1 MKKKILDKD
10 IRLKIMNALSRRE
23 HSEKEI
29 YLKFVNLVNSKD
41 ILLEE
46 ILKLKEEGLISNQRY
61 AEAYIRSRFHS
72 GFGPVRIKYELE
84 KKGVIKTII
93 KTAFQETDLDWD
105 DKLKSELKK
114 KYESNDMKN
123 LNINKISKFFLYRGF
138 DLEKISKLIKNN
150 WVI

>member
-1 MKKKILDKD
+1 
-10 IRLKIMNALSRRE
+10 MNALSRRE

-41 ILLEE
+41 TLLEE
-46 ILKLKEEGLISNQRY
+46 ISKLKEEGLISNQRY

-72 GFGPVRIKYELE
+72 GFGPIRIKYELE
-84 KKGVIKTII
+84 KKGVIESII

-105 DKLKSELKK
+105 DKLKSEFKK
-114 KYESNDMKN
+114 KYESNDMKSSN
-123 LNINKISKFFLYRGF
+123 DNKISKFFLYRGF

-150 WVI
+150 

>member
-1 MKKKILDKD
+1 
-10 IRLKIMNALSRRE
+10 MNALSRRE

-41 ILLEE
+41 TLLEE

-72 GFGPVRIKYELE
+72 GFGPIRIKYELE
-84 KKGVIKTII
+84 KKGVIDSII
-93 KTAFQETDLDWD
+93 KTAFQEPDLDWD
-105 DKLKSELKK
+105 DTLKSDFKK
-114 KYESNDMKN
+114 KYESNDMKS
-123 LNINKISKFFLYRGF
+123 LNDNKISKFFLYRGF

-150 WVI
+150 

>member
-138 DLEKISKLIKNN
+138 DLEKISKFIKNN

>member
-1 MKKKILDKD
+1 
-10 IRLKIMNALSRRE
+10 MNALSRRE

-46 ILKLKEEGLISNQRY
+46 ISKLKEEGLISNQRY

-72 GFGPVRIKYELE
+72 GFGPIRIKYELE
-84 KKGVIKTII
+84 KKGVIEIII

-105 DKLKSELKK
+105 DKLRSEFKK
-114 KYESNDMKN
+114 KYESNDVKN
-123 LNINKISKFFLYRGF
+123 LNANKISKFFLYRGF

-150 WVI
+150 

>member
-1 MKKKILDKD
+1 
-10 IRLKIMNALSRRE
+10 MNALSRRE

-41 ILLEE
+41 TLLEE

-72 GFGPVRIKYELE
+72 GFGPIRIKYELE
-84 KKGVIKTII
+84 KKGVIESII

-105 DKLKSELKK
+105 DKLKSEFKK
-114 KYESNDMKN
+114 KYESNDMKS
-123 LNINKISKFFLYRGF
+123 LNDNKILKFFLYRGF

-150 WVI
+150 

>member
-1 MKKKILDKD
+1 
-10 IRLKIMNALSRRE
+10 MNALSRRE

-105 DKLKSELKK
+105 DKLKSEFKK
-114 KYESNDMKN
+114 KYESNDMKSSN
-123 LNINKISKFFLYRGF
+123 DNKISKFFLYRGF

-150 WVI
+150 

>member
-1 MKKKILDKD
+1 
-10 IRLKIMNALSRRE
+10 MNALSRRE

-41 ILLEE
+41 TLLEE

-72 GFGPVRIKYELE
+72 GFGPIRIKYELE
-84 KKGVIKTII
+84 KKGVIEAII

-105 DKLKSELKK
+105 DKLKSEFKK
-114 KYESNDMKN
+114 KYESNGMKSSN
-123 LNINKISKFFLYRGF
+123 DNKISKFFLYRGF

-150 WVI
+150 

>member
-1 MKKKILDKD
+1 
-10 IRLKIMNALSRRE
+10 MNALSRRE

-41 ILLEE
+41 TLLEE

-72 GFGPVRIKYELE
+72 GFGPIRIKYELE
-84 KKGVIKTII
+84 KKGVIESII

-105 DKLKSELKK
+105 DKLKSEFKK
-114 KYESNDMKN
+114 KYESNDMKS
-123 LNINKISKFFLYRGF
+123 LNDNKISKFFLYRGF

-150 WVI
+150 

>member
-1 MKKKILDKD
+1 
-10 IRLKIMNALSRRE
+10 MNALSRRE

-150 WVI
+150 WLFSFS

>member
-1 MKKKILDKD
+1 LKKKILDKD

-29 YLKFVNLVNSKD
+29 YLKFVNLVSSKD

-150 WVI
+150 

>member
-1 MKKKILDKD
+1 
-10 IRLKIMNALSRRE
+10 MNALSRRE

-41 ILLEE
+41 ALLEE
-46 ILKLKEEGLISNQRY
+46 IFKLKEEGLISNQRY

-72 GFGPVRIKYELE
+72 GFGPIRIKYELE
-84 KKGVIKTII
+84 KKGVIEAII

-105 DKLKSELKK
+105 DKLKSEFKK
-114 KYESNDMKN
+114 KYESNDMKSSN
-123 LNINKISKFFLYRGF
+123 DNKISKFFLYRGF

-150 WVI
+150 

>member
-1 MKKKILDKD
+1 
-10 IRLKIMNALSRRE
+10 MNALSRRE

-46 ILKLKEEGLISNQRY
+46 ISKLKEEGLISNQRY

-72 GFGPVRIKYELE
+72 GFGPIRIKYELE
-84 KKGVIKTII
+84 KKGVIEIII

-105 DKLKSELKK
+105 DKLRSEFKK
-114 KYESNDMKN
+114 KYESNDVKN
-123 LNINKISKFFLYRGF
+123 LNANKISKFFLYRGF

>member
-1 MKKKILDKD
+1 
-10 IRLKIMNALSRRE
+10 MNALSRRE

-29 YLKFVNLVNSKD
+29 YLKFVNLVSSKD

-84 KKGVIKTII
+84 KKGVIKTTI

-138 DLEKISKLIKNN
+138 DLEKISKFIKNN
-150 WVI
+150 

>member
-1 MKKKILDKD
+1 
-10 IRLKIMNALSRRE
+10 MNALSRRE

-41 ILLEE
+41 TLLEE
-46 ILKLKEEGLISNQRY
+46 ILKLKEEGLISNQRF

-72 GFGPVRIKYELE
+72 GFGPIRIKYELE
-84 KKGVIKTII
+84 KKGVIESII

-105 DKLKSELKK
+105 DKLKSEFKK
-114 KYESNDMKN
+114 KYESNDMKS
-123 LNINKISKFFLYRGF
+123 LNDNKISKFFLYRGF

-150 WVI
+150 

>member
-1 MKKKILDKD
+1 
-10 IRLKIMNALSRRE
+10 MNALSRRE

-41 ILLEE
+41 TLLEE
-46 ILKLKEEGLISNQRY
+46 ILKLKKEALISNQRY

-72 GFGPVRIKYELE
+72 GFGPIRIKYELE
-84 KKGVIKTII
+84 KKGVIEAII

-105 DKLKSELKK
+105 DKLKSEFKK
-114 KYESNDMKN
+114 KYESNDMKSSN
-123 LNINKISKFFLYRGF
+123 DNKISKFFLYRGF

-150 WVI
+150 

>member
-41 ILLEE
+41 TLLEE

-72 GFGPVRIKYELE
+72 GFGPIRIKYELE
-84 KKGVIKTII
+84 KKRGNW
-93 KTAFQETDLDWD
+93 FD
-105 DKLKSELKK
+105 
-114 KYESNDMKN
+114 NKN
-123 LNINKISKFFLYRGF
+123 SFSR
-138 DLEKISKLIKNN
+138 N
-150 WVI
+150 WFGLGW

>member
-1 MKKKILDKD
+1 
-10 IRLKIMNALSRRE
+10 MNALSRRE

-105 DKLKSELKK
+105 DKLKSEFKK
-114 KYESNDMKN
+114 KYESNEMKN
-123 LNINKISKFFLYRGF
+123 TNINKISKFFLYRGF

-150 WVI
+150 

>member
-1 MKKKILDKD
+1 LKKKILDKD

-41 ILLEE
+41 TLLEE

-72 GFGPVRIKYELE
+72 GFGPIRIKYELE
-84 KKGVIKTII
+84 KKGVIESII

-105 DKLKSELKK
+105 DKLKSEFKK
-114 KYESNDMKN
+114 KYESNDMKS
-123 LNINKISKFFLYRGF
+123 LNDNKISKFFLYRGF

-150 WVI
+150 